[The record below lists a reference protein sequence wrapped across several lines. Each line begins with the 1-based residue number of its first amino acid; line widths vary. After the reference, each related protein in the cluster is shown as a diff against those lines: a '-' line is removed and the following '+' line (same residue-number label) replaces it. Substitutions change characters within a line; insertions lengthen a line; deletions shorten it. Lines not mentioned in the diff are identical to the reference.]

1 MNGEVTISGGEVT
14 ARGRSNG
21 IGDSVGKITI
31 SPQDGQKITVTTG
44 DDENGN
50 TIKYFDETKITTG
63 SYFHSVAEG
72 VAGNELYIYVCGVEL
87 SGSSS
92 APVYATTDEYGKV
105 TKCSSTDE
113 WNVKWDGKTLTLRN
127 VDMYLNITDESY
139 FLYNLNYLPAAVL
152 CQGVNADIE
161 LELIGENTI
170 IASYYAVSADSV
182 TISGSGLLRAWNYS
196 YSDYAF
202 NCNVTVRSGTV
213 EASGSSGPVSGTLT
227 VDPAEGARLQVSTHS
242 GLVDRN
248 WEATAEAAKVLAV
261 YYSSSVVTL
270 PSGADYLR
278 ITDKPDSAD
287 GPDGPLYS
295 GGEKYYEL
303 SFVTS
308 GGSELEVLRVDPGKT
323 VDLGGYISRRAG
335 YDFAGWFADETCAER
350 LYEIK
355 MDGDKRVYAAWEP
368 FADAAPG
375 DWFYDYVVYVYANGL
390 MDGTDTA
397 AFSPNAGMTRAML
410 WAILARID
418 GETVTGDSW
427 AEDARAW
434 AMAEG
439 VSDGEDANGLV
450 TREQFVTMLW
460 RFAGEPASSYSL
472 SGFTDSGSVSD
483 WAGTAMRWAVANGI
497 ITGVTDTTIEPAGS
511 TTRAQAAAMLMRFVE
526 G

>member
-1 MNGEVTISGGEVT
+1 M
-14 ARGRSNG
+14 
-21 IGDSVGKITI
+21 
-31 SPQDGQKITVTTG
+31 
-44 DDENGN
+44 
-50 TIKYFDETKITTG
+50 
-63 SYFHSVAEG
+63 
-72 VAGNELYIYVCGVEL
+72 
-87 SGSSS
+87 
-92 APVYATTDEYGKV
+92 
-105 TKCSSTDE
+105 
-113 WNVKWDGKTLTLRN
+113 
-127 VDMYLNITDESY
+127 
-139 FLYNLNYLPAAVL
+139 
-152 CQGVNADIE
+152 
-161 LELIGENTI
+161 
-170 IASYYAVSADSV
+170 
-182 TISGSGLLRAWNYS
+182 
-196 YSDYAF
+196 
-202 NCNVTVRSGTV
+202 
-213 EASGSSGPVSGTLT
+213 
-227 VDPAEGARLQVSTHS
+227 
-242 GLVDRN
+242 
-248 WEATAEAAKVLAV
+248 
-261 YYSSSVVTL
+261 TL

-278 ITDKPDSAD
+278 ISDKPDSAD